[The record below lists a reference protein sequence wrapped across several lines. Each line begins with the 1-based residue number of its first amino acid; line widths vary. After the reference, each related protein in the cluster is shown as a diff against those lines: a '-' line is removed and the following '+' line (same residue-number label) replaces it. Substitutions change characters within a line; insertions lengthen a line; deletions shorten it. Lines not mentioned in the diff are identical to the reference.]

1 MPNQDPFAG
10 MSPLQKAS
18 LLLHGAKLRYWDH
31 FSAANEHGAYPEHIK
46 NLLTSDKP
54 ELGFIRKDRTP
65 LDAAINYGGAY
76 DWGRRPDVSPQDA
89 RDMAKAYQLWGYVNP
104 MDSARKPDAVAD
116 YYDNLAG
123 VNAGVAAR
131 AHPITEEQVVNEAAQ
146 YGQSHAT
153 AAPAYRKGGRVT
165 PMVPPRTT
173 EFSPHL
179 EGLYQLWTTTDHA
192 PQSNDYDMRGYFLDR
207 LLGAAPPTEINTADL
222 SPHYPDTY
230 KLPNH
235 PSFSNESKYSTGKDD
250 PHWIENP
257 PPYREGTYKLQGTDV
272 MEMPLHF
279 DKGGEVKDKLK
290 DFYDKWKESVTGMF
304 GDYPMPLESSTYY
317 KDTTPSPRMGPEGTT
332 VYSKSH
338 YAEGGSVEYDL
349 PSAMEGV
356 ELRYAPS
363 EERRAPQQEQTEPQ
377 QDLLNEILQRLRF
390 DASGSSNKYARG
402 IGGSL
407 SYTQPLD
414 EHNYLTIGASG
425 HAYKGDGWSDRGIDS
440 GNVRYTHKFA
450 EGGRVNFDTG
460 GLNYPDYSTRTNPIE
475 VTAPMPTQA
484 EKDAY
489 FATHDAEGNL
499 LEHNPYSLSKLGVG
513 GIEALMGMGSGM
525 AAYIPAAIYQS
536 EHKDSPEATRLADEF
551 ISKYT
556 YQPRTQAGRS
566 MLEGVGSAFEA
577 SKLPMVGVPELA
589 ALGHTRP
596 MLTRN
601 DIRVLGGRGQQLAG
615 DIRDIPTDYANA
627 QYGITKDRPT
637 PGATLQSL
645 AEGYANREASRPSLM
660 SRLTVEPKAN
670 IISSGNIQLAQARHP
685 VTGSLVKGTGYSDIG
700 SLMPNAETSGK
711 VNIDDFMNNYIQGG
725 GDAADVLWNQHQK
738 DYAKAMFPDAPNESS
753 ALGAL
758 GVRYARDTDKLNH
771 DIAVSFSRT
780 PEAQAMGIPAYP
792 EEMQARRELAHKA
805 VPNAMIKYI
814 EKKLGSEKDRMLE
827 LAQQGITFQDPKTL
841 RSESASFNAALAHA
855 RDKAGFPATGVVAPK
870 LEAAQQAAA
879 EAGAAIVPLIEAR
892 DRTHQEWQD
901 MNDQL
906 TASGQ
911 PTVVDT
917 AYEPYKQALNALKE
931 HQKLKQ
937 KLERNVQNLETGVAY
952 ENTADT
958 ALLRSSTGL
967 EMKHM
972 PYEYQQFFPG
982 LEKTP
987 DTAVLHDIYQ
997 SEATVLNL
1005 KNAARDYARAIM
1017 HKGLNPA
1024 TTSIEAFMEKGAREL
1039 NAKEIAKQKAAE
1051 AETNKFTEFLQQ
1063 RLMQIPK
1070 DKQFGNTSAIE
1081 LTKDTPREQ
1090 IMQDLSTD
1098 TEVLD
1103 HCVGQGGRTDRRN
1116 RYTGRVRQ
1124 YEPMVDPITGVAS
1137 KDSHGEPTSY
1147 VHGIESGDIITSLR
1161 ERTEGKPVAT
1171 LQLIKQRDGNYE
1183 LNYVSGFQNETVDP
1197 QYADAIAQYLNTK
1210 ADVLTKEHNRRLSES
1225 GVYDLES
1232 SMTNREKGNTGLTT
1246 DELHEAAQ
1254 TLPRYVTRNDL
1265 VAWHKEHTPAALPA
1279 TTGDTLESL
1288 MTAQEN
1294 LDMEHQLAIDE
1305 GAPDDVLHD
1314 IAQRQ
1319 ADVTHRLNTHPDT
1332 LRANIPEERITQL
1345 MRHMS
1350 PEQVRQIME
1359 DDVVARG
1366 YSLERATRTTDYYMA
1381 DHYNDADLADPQRFA
1396 VVRRHLRA
1404 NLPAEA
1410 PAPAA
1415 APAITDAD
1423 VTNYIQNMDAEDV
1436 LNHLEDHARDNLTVE
1451 DPANWAVNTLQNNDP
1466 VQIQSLRDAVR
1477 TTLEDNA
1484 ELVRNAEGWVPEPE
1498 PAPMG
1503 LPDQSME
1510 NALAHISSMTTP
1522 TEELRALQQEVEHP
1536 THEGT
1541 HWVGNASTRQLDT
1554 LRRAIRQELAARMP
1568 AEEPMVD
1575 IFARPT
1581 EIAEEPYRTLLS
1593 HITDGGTS
1601 LDNLNRMQEAVANP
1615 ARGEAHWSVL
1625 ASPEQRVEI
1634 SRALHDAIAERTRG
1648 AQGAPAVELPIGLER
1663 GLSMLEQNHANMTDA
1678 EVADQLTALHNMGQ
1692 LFDDQHTAVHNRE
1705 RAIGDQRSPGYRA
1718 GQGQQIRGFINDP
1731 ATVVL
1736 SAQSAPHNMQLDRLQ
1751 HYMREY
1757 GTRYAPEE
1765 RTAILNAIDDRR
1777 HQFRP

>member
-131 AHPITEEQVVNEAAQ
+131 AHPITEEQLVNEAAQ

-207 LLGAAPPTEINTADL
+207 MLGAAPPTEINTADL

-338 YAEGGSVEYDL
+338 YAEGGAV
-349 PSAMEGV
+349 
-356 ELRYAPS
+356 
-363 EERRAPQQEQTEPQ
+363 
-377 QDLLNEILQRLRF
+377 
-390 DASGSSNKYARG
+390 
-402 IGGSL
+402 
-407 SYTQPLD
+407 
-414 EHNYLTIGASG
+414 
-425 HAYKGDGWSDRGIDS
+425 
-440 GNVRYTHKFA
+440 
-450 EGGRVNFDTG
+450 
-460 GLNYPDYSTRTNPIE
+460 YPDYSTSTDPIE

-489 FATHDAEGNL
+489 FATHDAEGNPLQRLAGEGLSLANL
-499 LEHNPYSLSKLGVG
+499 LTSVPNFVYSTAGSSMDFANQAVSDLMHGRRPAPNWDLAREHAQAAARPLAAPSVAISALADKLGIAPEYEHSGTNRILGKVG
-513 GIEALMGMGSGM
+513 EGIDYTAQALQDKYG
-525 AAYIPAAIYQS
+525 IPAGGT
-536 EHKDSPEATRLADEF
+536 KTVAD
-551 ISKYT
+551 T
-556 YQPRTQAGRS
+556 L
-566 MLEGVGSAFEA
+566 MLT
-577 SKLPMVGVPELA
+577 GVPGAKPLA
-589 ALGHTRP
+589 RAA
-596 MLTRN
+596 
-601 DIRVLGGRGQQLAG
+601 VLGAKRAA
-615 DIRDIPTDYANA
+615 PVV
-627 QYGITKDRPT
+627 
-637 PGATLQSL
+637 GASLQSL

-685 VTGSLVKGTGYSDIG
+685 VTGELVKGTGYADIA
-700 SLMPNAETSGK
+700 SLMPTGETAGK

-771 DIAVSFSRT
+771 DLAVSFSRT
-780 PEAQAMGIPAYP
+780 PEAQALGIPAYP
-792 EEMQARRELAHKA
+792 EEMQARRELANKA

-841 RSESASFNAALAHA
+841 RSESASFNAALAHG

-901 MNDQL
+901 MNEQL
-906 TASGQ
+906 AASGQ

-931 HQKLKQ
+931 HQKVKQ

-972 PYEYQQFFPG
+972 PYEYQQFYPG

-987 DTAVLHDIYQ
+987 DEAVLHNISP

-1070 DKQFGNTSAIE
+1070 DKQFGNVSAIE

-1124 YEPMVDPITGVAS
+1124 YEPMVNPITGVPSAE
-1137 KDSHGEPTSY
+1137 SHGEPTSY

-1183 LNYVSGFQNETVDP
+1183 LNYVSGFQNEPVDP
-1197 QYADAIAQYLNTK
+1197 QYAGAIAQYLNTK
-1210 ADVLTKEHNRRLSES
+1210 ADVLTKEHNSRLSDS

-1232 SMTNREKGNTGLTT
+1232 NMSSRQKGSTGLTP

-1265 VAWHKEHTPAALPA
+1265 VAWHKENTPPPAPA

-1288 MTAQEN
+1288 MAAQEN
-1294 LDMEHQLAIDE
+1294 LDLEHQLAIDE
-1305 GAPDDVLHD
+1305 GAPDDVLRD

-1319 ADVTHRLNTHPDT
+1319 ADVTQRLNTHLDT

-1366 YSLERATRTTDYYMA
+1366 YGLERAIRTTDNYME

-1396 VVRRHLRA
+1396 AVRRHLRA

-1415 APAITDAD
+1415 APAIAEAD

-1484 ELVRNAEGWVPEPE
+1484 ELVRQAEGWVPEPE

-1503 LPDQSME
+1503 LADQSME
-1510 NALAHISSMTTP
+1510 NALSHISSMTTP

-1541 HWVGNASTRQLDT
+1541 HWVGNASQGQLDT

-1601 LDNLNRMQEAVANP
+1601 LDNLNRMQEALVNP
-1615 ARGEAHWSVL
+1615 ARGETHWSVL
-1625 ASPEQRVEI
+1625 ASPEQRTEI

-1777 HQFRP
+1777 HQLRH